1 MDVIARLRAWALARP
16 RVLLVDPPAKVMLRW
31 SVEAELDRR
40 GWRSAASPADAD
52 LLVVLGEPGPELAAA
67 VDVLW
72 SQIPEPRHRLDLH
85 HERALAVDLDAGL
98 DALVRRSAGVVSGAD
113 RPSPASLLGTG
124 ADADDED
131 ADGEGMDH
139 EGMDHEGMDHEGMDH
154 EGMDHEGMDHEGMDH
169 EGMDHEGM
177 DHEGMDHEG
186 MDHEGMDHEG
196 MDHEGMDHEGMDHEG
211 MHMHHSGEV
220 AGLPMASTA
229 SDRDGLELDVLKV
242 ALGPVLPGW
251 PTGLV
256 LRADLQ
262 GDVLTSAE
270 LAWLDAD
277 LLPAARPH
285 PDPQQAALDRL
296 ARFLDVAGW
305 STAARDARRARDGL
319 AADGSDQREAQRQ
332 AEAVARRVHRSRT
345 LSWTAG
351 GIGQAPSE
359 RSSGAGVLD
368 RVRRWCDAA
377 SGRPVEDPPA
387 ASLDDIAALV
397 EGVEIGSARLIVA
410 SLDLSP
416 VPVVPAS
423 EHAHA

>member
-131 ADGEGMDH
+131 ADG
-139 EGMDHEGMDHEGMDH
+139 
-154 EGMDHEGMDHEGMDH
+154 